1 MARDATQV
9 RDFSEGYVFFA
20 PLGTTLPTSINSIL
34 ALVETPGSWTSVG
47 YISEDGLTMTPE
59 RSVDDIKAWANR
71 ATVRTV
77 QTAYD
82 FKFSFSMLETN
93 ADSIELWQGDPDGI
107 VSTTPEHFAWVILGT
122 DGDEAIA
129 WTVEDGQPSEPQEL
143 GLGSGTGTMYGVTVK
158 TFPGDNGYNANG
170 PYSTIDSIS

>member
-9 RDFSEGYVFFA
+9 MDFSEGYVFYA

-34 ALVETPGSWTSVG
+34 ALVDTPGAWSSVG

-59 RSVDDIKAWANR
+59 RAVEDIKAWAGR
-71 ATVRTV
+71 TTVRTI
-77 QTAYD
+77 QTSFD
-82 FKFSFSMLETN
+82 FKFSFAMLETSDE
-93 ADSIELWQGDPDGI
+93 AIELWQGDLDGI
-107 VSTTPEHFAWVILGT
+107 SSATPAAYAWIILGT

-129 WTVEDGQPSEPQEL
+129 WTVENGQPSEPQEL
-143 GLGSGTGTMYGVTVK
+143 GLGSGTGTMYGITVK